1 MTGRWPR
8 AVVEG
13 GAREGERGRDPLFDL
28 DREWLA
34 GDLLHHSAEQPEAH
48 VRVARALPWLEQRGA
63 AGNQA
68 HHLVDRVRVL
78 QVAEQQRL
86 LFGSRDVVRAGPV
99 LEQQLDGDPIRVGN
113 IGVPL
118 VERVVESQATLVDQR
133 QHDRRRERLRHAA
146 HTEHLVGGHRLPGGR
161 VRHPAR
167 QQHVVVAGHAD
178 RHGGARHAGGGHQCV
193 ELRLQLVGD
202 CGRVH
207 RHGVVDGFRLGLG
220 RRRLHRRL
228 HALGGRE

>member
-1 MTGRWPR
+1 MP
-8 AVVEG
+8 
-13 GAREGERGRDPLFDL
+13 
-28 DREWLA
+28 
-34 GDLLHHSAEQPEAH
+34 S
-48 VRVARALPWLEQRGA
+48 PWLEQRGA

-228 HALGGRE
+228 HALGGREDVATGGEVPAASSRTGVAGSVHATGSATRATNAATATRGKEFIHRTYEA